1 MSQWD
6 SMREERRMGRLGP
19 LTILGSAFLM
29 GGILGATLVSMIAQP
44 AAEALS
50 SYLRDYLASGQA
62 GKIAVEFWPML
73 WEQGRFFLGVC
84 VLGLTALGTVGIPV
98 LFGVRGFLFAFS
110 VAGFCRV
117 FGPIG
122 LGPALFLFGLP
133 AFLWGPILFLAGTQ
147 SLEGSIRLFRRVIG
161 GWRESLPF
169 GPRYWEHLAIW
180 GIGLFLCMA
189 LEFLAAPAL
198 LSASARF
205 VL

>member
-98 LFGVRGFLFAFS
+98 LFGVRGL
-110 VAGFCRV
+110 
-117 FGPIG
+117 
-122 LGPALFLFGLP
+122 
-133 AFLWGPILFLAGTQ
+133 
-147 SLEGSIRLFRRVIG
+147 SLIHI
-161 GWRESLPF
+161 
-169 GPRYWEHLAIW
+169 
-180 GIGLFLCMA
+180 
-189 LEFLAAPAL
+189 
-198 LSASARF
+198 
-205 VL
+205 